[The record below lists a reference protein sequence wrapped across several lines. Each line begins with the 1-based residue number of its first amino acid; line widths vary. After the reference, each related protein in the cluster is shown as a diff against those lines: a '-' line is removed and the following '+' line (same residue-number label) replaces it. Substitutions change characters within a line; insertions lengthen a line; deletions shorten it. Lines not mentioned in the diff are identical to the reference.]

1 VGHTLMKWLF
11 SFSRDDVVYLIRHF
25 CELDKPFF
33 YSLLNFNGEDV
44 RAVILFFLL
53 LDAVLVWI
61 CLCLLFFGIDFIS
74 HRPFT
79 NLFAYVAELY

>member
-1 VGHTLMKWLF
+1 VVGHTLMKWLF

-44 RAVILFFLL
+44 RAVILFFSAFGRCASM
-53 LDAVLVWI
+53 D
-61 CLCLLFFGIDFIS
+61 LFMSVIFWDRF
-74 HRPFT
+74 
-79 NLFAYVAELY
+79 Y